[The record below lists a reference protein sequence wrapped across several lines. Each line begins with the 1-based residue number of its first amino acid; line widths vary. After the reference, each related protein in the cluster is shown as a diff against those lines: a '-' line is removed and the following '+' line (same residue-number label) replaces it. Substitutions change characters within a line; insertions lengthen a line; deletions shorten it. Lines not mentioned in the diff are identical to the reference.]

1 MHNKV
6 QKFIKQ
12 KTVYYMKKS
21 SNSVNTLLA
30 AVCWLFGHR
39 YKVTRRIT
47 KSIAELQCPRCKKE
61 FGINTSA
68 QALLPMDDE
77 LRSLHRELSNCG

>member
-1 MHNKV
+1 
-6 QKFIKQ
+6 
-12 KTVYYMKKS
+12 MKKS

-30 AVCWLFGHR
+30 AVCFLFGHR

-47 KSIAELQCPRCKKE
+47 KSIAELQCLRCKKD

-77 LRSLHRELSNCG
+77 LRSLHRDLLNCR

>member
-1 MHNKV
+1 MDTNV
-6 QKFIKQ
+6 Q
-12 KTVYYMKKS
+12 V
-21 SNSVNTLLA
+21 SNSAQIAQNRLLA

-61 FGINTSA
+61 FGINTTA
-68 QALLPMDDE
+68 KALLPMDDE

>member
-1 MHNKV
+1 M
-6 QKFIKQ
+6 KQ
-12 KTVYYMKKS
+12 KLRTSSPTIANTV
-21 SNSVNTLLA
+21 LA
-30 AVCWLFGHR
+30 AVCLGFGHK

-61 FGINTSA
+61 FGINTTA